1 MQTVMS
7 NSQLSSQEIDSP
19 DEVDA
24 NKMLNNNITVPIFDV
39 MKSFVNRMDD
49 SSKVL

>member
-1 MQTVMS
+1 MS

-19 DEVDA
+19 EVDT
-24 NKMLNNNITVPIFDV
+24 NKMLNNTENTTVPIFDV
-39 MKSFVNRMDD
+39 MKSFVDRMDD

>member
-1 MQTVMS
+1 MS

-19 DEVDA
+19 DEVDT
-24 NKMLNNNITVPIFDV
+24 NKLLNNTENTTVPIFDV
-39 MKSFVNRMDD
+39 MKSFVDRMDD